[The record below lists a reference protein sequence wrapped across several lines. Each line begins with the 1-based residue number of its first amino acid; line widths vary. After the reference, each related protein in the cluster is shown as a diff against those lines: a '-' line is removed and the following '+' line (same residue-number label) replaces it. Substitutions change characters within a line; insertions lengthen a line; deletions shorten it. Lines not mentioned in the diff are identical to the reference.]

1 MVQIIVEIAKEYG
14 IVVAFIV
21 LVLVILFKLFKN
33 DIKKLKKRQRKT
45 IALILIIMLLF
56 SIFYLFVKGK
66 EKYYQQKNCESLV
79 NNVQSEF
86 INIALTKSNIINN
99 SIEIEK
105 RLYIINNDILAIRK
119 NCKNNNILENK

>member
-1 MVQIIVEIAKEYG
+1 
-14 IVVAFIV
+14 
-21 LVLVILFKLFKN
+21 
-33 DIKKLKKRQRKT
+33 
-45 IALILIIMLLF
+45 MLLF

-119 NCKNNNILENK
+119 NCKNNNILENKLIAIQDSIIKIQIMLRKLNIINY